1 MREKVLSTIKKLI
14 FMFLIMLCVVSQSTS
29 TQCKTVL
36 NKKQTESYLQ
46 KISKYEMST
55 IQNPQYGSIGGEWL
69 MIGLARFEKVPS
81 SYVEIYLNNLK
92 EYVKKCDG
100 VLSTRKYTEYSRVV
114 LALTSLGIDPE
125 NFEGYDL
132 LKSLAEFDNVNK
144 LGINGPTYALIALD
158 SGDYAIPEPA
168 KSYDGKVTTRE
179 KLVGLLV
186 NAQNDDG
193 GWSYMG
199 GKSDVDVTAMAMQAL
214 ANYKKQSK
222 VEKALEKGIEYL
234 SKKQNKTGAYST
246 SNSENCESTAQVLTA
261 MSMLN
266 ISVKDSR
273 FIKNRNTV
281 LDGLLQ
287 FYSNGA
293 FKHTKDTFV
302 NQMATEQ
309 GMYGLVAYYRNLAD
323 DSNLYDMGDAK
334 KNNNY
339 GTDKKT
345 NKKSYEKKGS
355 KTSENKK
362 KNSLGNTTDNSTGS
376 KSNNNSVSSGNSKK
390 SNASV
395 NSNKNISGT
404 NSDTKNKSKNS
415 KSKKSSNNKDN
426 NSKISNIEDSGNTA
440 ESVNVSGNEAHKA
453 INQKQKEKSV
463 KNCIILILIIVA
475 LATATGIGIFVR
487 KKKKTT
493 KLTMVALVLL
503 VTVTMSGCGKS
514 NAPQKE
520 AGNCTILVE
529 CSTIYDNLKD
539 LDKGLKNHIPKDGI
553 ILKSQKVKFYEKD
566 TVYDVLKRQLDK
578 NSILMEASFT
588 GKSAYVEGID
598 NIYEVSC
605 GKKSGWMYSVNDKYP
620 QVSCSEYTVKDG
632 DVIKWR
638 YTCDLGE
645 DVK

>member
-36 NKKQTESYLQ
+36 NRKQTERYLQ
-46 KISKYEMST
+46 KISKYEMSK

-69 MIGLARFEKVPS
+69 IIGLARFEKVPS

-114 LALTSLGIDPE
+114 LALTSLGIDPK

-132 LKSLAEFDNVNK
+132 LKPLAEFDNINK

-158 SGDYAIPEPA
+158 SGDYAIPEPS
-168 KSYDGKVTTRE
+168 KSYEGKVTTRE
-179 KLVGLLV
+179 NLVGLLV

-214 ANYKKQSK
+214 ANYKKQNN

-234 SKKQNKTGAYST
+234 SKKQNKSGAYST

-273 FIKNRNTV
+273 FIKNGNTV

-309 GMYGLVAYYRNLAD
+309 GMYGLVAYYRNLDD
-323 DSNLYDMGDAK
+323 DSNLYDMDDAK

-355 KTSENKK
+355 KTSGNKK
-362 KNSLGNTTDNSTGS
+362 SNSTANNIDS
-376 KSNNNSVSSGNSKK
+376 KNNGTSSENSKK
-390 SNASV
+390 SNTSV
-395 NSNKNISGT
+395 NSNKDISNT
-404 NSDTKNKSKNS
+404 NSDRENKLQNS
-415 KSKKSSNNKDN
+415 KSKKSSNNKNDKSDN
-426 NSKISNIEDSGNTA
+426 DSKISNTEESGNAA
-440 ESVNVSGNEAHKA
+440 ESVNAADNEARKA
-453 INQKQKEKSV
+453 TSQKQKENLG
-463 KNCIILILIIVA
+463 KNYTILILIIAA
-475 LATATGIGIFVR
+475 LAITAGIGIFVR
-487 KKKKTT
+487 KKKKPT
-493 KLTMVALVLL
+493 KLTMVALLLL
-503 VTVTMSGCGKS
+503 VTVTMSGCGKG

-520 AGNCTILVE
+520 AGSCTILVE

-578 NSILMEASFT
+578 NSILIEASFT

-598 NIYEVSC
+598 NIYEFSC

-620 QVSCSEYTVKDG
+620 QVSCSEYIVKDG

>member
-14 FMFLIMLCVVSQSTS
+14 FIFLIMLCVVSQSTS

-69 MIGLARFEKVPS
+69 IIGLARFEKVPS

-114 LALTSLGIDPE
+114 LALTSLGIDPK

-199 GKSDVDVTAMAMQAL
+199 GKSDVDVTAMVMQAL

-309 GMYGLVAYYRNLAD
+309 CFYSLVSLKRFMNGD
-323 DSNLYDMGDAK
+323 NSLYDM
-334 KNNNY
+334 
-339 GTDKKT
+339 
-345 NKKSYEKKGS
+345 S
-355 KTSENKK
+355 
-362 KNSLGNTTDNSTGS
+362 
-376 KSNNNSVSSGNSKK
+376 
-390 SNASV
+390 
-395 NSNKNISGT
+395 
-404 NSDTKNKSKNS
+404 
-415 KSKKSSNNKDN
+415 
-426 NSKISNIEDSGNTA
+426 
-440 ESVNVSGNEAHKA
+440 
-453 INQKQKEKSV
+453 
-463 KNCIILILIIVA
+463 
-475 LATATGIGIFVR
+475 
-487 KKKKTT
+487 
-493 KLTMVALVLL
+493 
-503 VTVTMSGCGKS
+503 
-514 NAPQKE
+514 
-520 AGNCTILVE
+520 
-529 CSTIYDNLKD
+529 
-539 LDKGLKNHIPKDGI
+539 
-553 ILKSQKVKFYEKD
+553 
-566 TVYDVLKRQLDK
+566 
-578 NSILMEASFT
+578 
-588 GKSAYVEGID
+588 
-598 NIYEVSC
+598 
-605 GKKSGWMYSVNDKYP
+605 
-620 QVSCSEYTVKDG
+620 
-632 DVIKWR
+632 DVIR
-638 YTCDLGE
+638 AQ
-645 DVK
+645 